1 MISKY
6 NLGKIPVEASI
17 VNTIAG
23 LHFTALLKNE
33 CLHRHYSKFLLLL
46 LTSISRNTFK
56 RLFSYLVVS
65 ATKGQRYLLNK
76 YFSNKVY
83 LLPKCI
89 SVLNSFRSFTKA
101 SLQKLSL
108 EICQT

>member
-1 MISKY
+1 MRVISKY

-33 CLHRHYSKFLLLL
+33 CLHRHYSSFLLLI

-56 RLFSYLVVS
+56 QLFSYLVVS
-65 ATKGQRYLLNK
+65 ATKGQRYLLNN

-83 LLPKCI
+83 FI
-89 SVLNSFRSFTKA
+89 SKMYFSH
-101 SLQKLSL
+101 
-108 EICQT
+108 E